1 MSIRV
6 SSNQMIYSYKK
17 SLNEA
22 NERQDK
28 YMEQGDG
35 NKLHRPSDSSV
46 DYTKWMRYETAD
58 TENSSYTDN
67 VKTGISWM
75 KTSDAALANMTDIQT
90 TLKEKTTNAA
100 NSHNNTDDMQAI
112 AKEMMA
118 EIQELVSL
126 GNTQTGDRYVFAGQ
140 SDTTQPFSMS
150 EKEVKRGLAKTLD
163 VAQQKYFSG
172 AAGVDNATNRS
183 LTQMLSMKGSD
194 GNTYYLNTMDGN
206 VYSKDFVDTGYKNR
220 VRDDADAIVDP
231 TKDAAG
237 KLANWNGAA
246 GTEKVSKYFKN
257 TGEILVDAAT
267 GNPPSPGKITVNGQ
281 DVTLSFDTVS
291 QKIVTYSGDDKY
303 ISMTKKNGTIE
314 PQADTVN
321 VTGPDIFGTD
331 IFDDANS
338 GNKASGTAMLNELLT
353 VHHMVLSVEHDWL
366 SSDGM
371 TVADEAHAT
380 TVNTE
385 SKLGA
390 RQALYENVQTM
401 LGNQNEVITKD
412 ITDVMAT
419 DVADLAVKLM
429 EAQTVYNM
437 GLALGARILPASL
450 ADYLS

>member
-58 TENSSYTDN
+58 TENNSYTDN

-75 KTSDAALANMTDIQT
+75 KTSDAALANMTNIQT
-90 TLKEKTTNAA
+90 TIKEKTTNAA

-112 AKEMMA
+112 GKEMMA

-150 EKEVKRGLAKTLD
+150 EKEVDRGLAKTLD

-172 AAGVDNATNRS
+172 ASGVDDATDRS
-183 LTQMLSMKGSD
+183 LTQMLSLKGDD

-206 VYSKDFVDTGYKNR
+206 IYSKDFVDTGYKAK
-220 VRDDADAIVDP
+220 VRDNADAIVDP
-231 TKDAAG
+231 TTDAVG
-237 KLANWNGAA
+237 KLANWSGST

-257 TGEILVDAAT
+257 TGEIINANT
-267 GNPPSPGKITVNGQ
+267 SPGTITVDGKT
-281 DVTLSFDTVS
+281 VTLSFETVH
-291 QKIVTYSGDDKY
+291 QKIATYQGDAKY

-353 VHHMVLSVEHDWL
+353 VHKKVLSVDHAWL

-385 SKLGA
+385 TKLGA
-390 RQALYENVQTM
+390 RQALYESVQTM
-401 LGNQNEVITKD
+401 FGNQGEVITSD
-412 ITDVMAT
+412 ITNVMGT